1 MYASMEYSTASTAP
15 GSSGTPEW
23 LELFDPQTR
32 RVVYANI
39 VTGQCSWTRPTSPI
53 AARDPRGEWWELVDD
68 ETGVPYY
75 YNSTTGATEWEVPA
89 DATVVPFHAL
99 LTSSVGKRLSMLVS
113 NRGSVAFTSDEPGE
127 LVRKASRASLHSD
140 GRASRKGSM
149 ARKGSVARGSQAE
162 AQCEAPPELQKA
174 PAEINLYEPD
184 SKPPQTH
191 ASPQTNIQTYAN
203 SQIPVNL
210 HADSDLHK
218 ASSPAEKEDEQSA
231 IPQAIKSLT
240 VAAAQLQLE
249 SGTRSGGAS
258 AAGTRR
264 GSSQRHSQSETALE
278 TLKEVD
284 DDESTTLECGD
295 YDVPASATAE
305 TFRRSEMIERL
316 GADAVMLHAA
326 RNRSMPAMRAEETHG
341 LRAFAST
348 QFAAHKRGF
357 LRRRVPLDEL
367 VSYTPALTRP
377 LLNLPRELTRDAL
390 RSFSAVQAALTGEAL
405 DPVLWLCNAGVR
417 EPALRDEILC
427 QIGKQIT
434 GNPSAAAVQRGWA
447 LLSAALHAF
456 GPSPRLHPHLAAFAA
471 TAPTLRLRR
480 LLHVLLA
487 RTRQERKPREL
498 SSAELRL
505 VLAVPRRLPVFG
517 AALPEIMASPELMDA
532 CGLPHV
538 LVRLTSLISALHG
551 DRAEGLF
558 RVPADGDAV
567 AAARLRIEAGEADL
581 HVDDPHVAASLLKEW
596 LRDLAEPLV
605 PASLHKRCVMAP
617 DAEAALR
624 VMDAMPAAAARVL
637 DFLLCFLGSL
647 LRPEAQACTRMD
659 ASNLALVFAPVLLRC
674 PAKDLKDVI
683 AASSGEQGFVMLLLS
698 SYAPAS

>member
-1 MYASMEYSTASTAP
+1 MHTSMEYNTASAAP
-15 GSSGTPEW
+15 GGSGAPEW

-140 GRASRKGSM
+140 GRMSRKGSM
-149 ARKGSVARGSQAE
+149 ARKGSVARSNRAE
-162 AQCEAPPELQKA
+162 TQCEAPPELQKA

-184 SKPPQTH
+184 SKPPQT
-191 ASPQTNIQTYAN
+191 TNQTYAN
-203 SQIPVNL
+203 SQTPINL
-210 HADSDLHK
+210 PADSDLPK
-218 ASSPAEKEDEQSA
+218 ACLPAEKEDEQSA
-231 IPQAIKSLT
+231 IPQAVKSLT
-240 VAAAQLQLE
+240 VAAAQLRLE
-249 SGTRSGGAS
+249 SGTRSGSAS

-278 TLKEVD
+278 TFKEEVD

-326 RNRSMPAMRAEETHG
+326 RNRSMPAMRAEETRG

-390 RSFSAVQAALTGEAL
+390 RSFNAVQAALTSEAL
-405 DPVLWLCNAGVR
+405 DSMLWLCNAGVR

-447 LLSAALHAF
+447 LLCATLHAF
-456 GPSPRLHPHLAAFAA
+456 GPSLRLHPHLIAFAA

-480 LLHVLLA
+480 RLHVLLA
-487 RTRQERKPREL
+487 RTRQERKPHEL
-498 SSAELRL
+498 STAELRL

-517 AALPEIMASPELMDA
+517 ASLPEIMACPELMDP

-538 LVRLTSLISALHG
+538 LVRLTSLISTLHG

-567 AAARLRIEAGEADL
+567 AAARLRIEAGETDL
-581 HVDDPHVAASLLKEW
+581 QVDDPHVAASLLKEW

-605 PASLHKRCVMAP
+605 PATLHKRCVMTP

-624 VMDAMPAAAARVL
+624 VMDAMPAEAARVL